1 MYNLNKQKGH
11 KMFVYTIGESTKTW
25 NAGNTCALITITE
38 VSTGKTK
45 TFDDFTYF
53 EDEGDE
59 EMQYALAEMF
69 YS

>member
-1 MYNLNKQKGH
+1 MYSKKHKGH
-11 KMFVYTIGESTKTW
+11 KMFVYTLGESDKTW
-25 NAGNTCALITITE
+25 NGTSCALITITE

-69 YS
+69 YN

>member
-1 MYNLNKQKGH
+1 
-11 KMFVYTIGESTKTW
+11 MFVYTIGESDKTW
-25 NAGNTCALITITE
+25 NGTSLQLITITE

-69 YS
+69 NS

>member
-1 MYNLNKQKGH
+1 
-11 KMFVYTIGESTKTW
+11 MFVYTIGESNKTC
-25 NAGNTCALITITE
+25 NGNSCALITITK
-38 VSTGKTK
+38 VSTGETK

-59 EMQYALAEMF
+59 EMQYALEEMF

>member
-1 MYNLNKQKGH
+1 
-11 KMFVYTIGESTKTW
+11 MFVYTLGESDKTW
-25 NAGNTCALITITE
+25 NGNSCALITITE
-38 VSTGKTK
+38 VSTGETK

-69 YS
+69 YN

>member
-1 MYNLNKQKGH
+1 MHN
-11 KMFVYTIGESTKTW
+11 MFVYTISESDKTFG
-25 NAGNTCALITITE
+25 NTNTCALITITE

-69 YS
+69 YD

>member
-1 MYNLNKQKGH
+1 
-11 KMFVYTIGESTKTW
+11 MFVYTLGESDKTW
-25 NAGNTCALITITE
+25 NGTSLQLITITE

-69 YS
+69 NS

>member
-1 MYNLNKQKGH
+1 MYSKKHKGH
-11 KMFVYTIGESTKTW
+11 KMFVYTIGESDSTW
-25 NAGNTCALITITE
+25 NGNSCALITITE

-69 YS
+69 YN